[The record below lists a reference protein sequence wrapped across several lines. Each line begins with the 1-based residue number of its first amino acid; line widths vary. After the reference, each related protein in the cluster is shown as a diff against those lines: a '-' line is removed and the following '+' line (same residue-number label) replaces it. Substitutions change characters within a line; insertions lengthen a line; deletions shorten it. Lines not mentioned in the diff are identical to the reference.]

1 MRGKLS
7 GLQYMPNELNKGH
20 EVRVANSEWFLS
32 QTGSG
37 FEGCSGTALPKLS
50 LSAPPPSSIIH
61 LDLPTTLQIPFEYFG
76 HLLQTSPFFYLY
88 IPVDNE

>member
-32 QTGSG
+32 QTDQGLK
-37 FEGCSGTALPKLS
+37 A
-50 LSAPPPSSIIH
+50 AVA
-61 LDLPTTLQIPFEYFG
+61 Q
-76 HLLQTSPFFYLY
+76 LY
-88 IPVDNE
+88 PNFP

>member
-20 EVRVANSEWFLS
+20 EVRAANSEWFLS

-37 FEGCSGTALPKLS
+37 FEGRSGTALPKLS
-50 LSAPPPSSIIH
+50 LSAPHPQQYNTP
-61 LDLPTTLQIPFEYFG
+61 
-76 HLLQTSPFFYLY
+76 
-88 IPVDNE
+88 

>member
-1 MRGKLS
+1 MS

-32 QTGSG
+32 QTGSE
-37 FEGCSGTALPKLS
+37 FEGRSGTVLPKLS
-50 LSAPPPSSIIH
+50 LSAPASSIIH

-76 HLLQTSPFFYLY
+76 HLLQTSPFFYLS